1 MKSVVSVASYAE
13 FMRTFD
19 DKTPVGVIISHVFTI
34 SAKRKT
40 QKHAVKL
47 ARKSSCESG
56 VRKVKK
62 IYLLGSKP

>member
-34 SAKRKT
+34 SAKRN
-40 QKHAVKL
+40 
-47 ARKSSCESG
+47 
-56 VRKVKK
+56 
-62 IYLLGSKP
+62 